1 MTQRLKTTI
10 QGHSGL
16 PLSAVLDLPGV
27 HPVRAFAVFAHC
39 FTCGKDVLA
48 ATRIATRLSEVGI
61 GVLRFDFTGL
71 GGSAGDFSETNF
83 TTNIEDLV
91 QVSTW
96 LAEHHRPPEML
107 IGHSLGGAAVLA
119 ARQRIESVR
128 AVVTIGAPAL
138 PAHVQRQFA
147 DQVELIEGS
156 GMAEVALAGRPFTLR
171 RQFIEDLRQYGSL
184 DHISRLDAALLMF
197 HSPVDE
203 TVPVHEAGKLFIA
216 AKHPKSFV
224 SLDKADHLLTRRE
237 DAAYVADVIAAWGS
251 RYL

>member
-1 MTQRLKTTI
+1 MSQRIKATI
-10 QGHSGL
+10 LGHSGL
-16 PLSAVLDLPGV
+16 PLSSVLDLPDV

-48 ATRIATRLSEVGI
+48 ATRIAQRLSEVGI

-83 TTNIEDLV
+83 STNLEDLV
-91 QVSTW
+91 QVSAW
-96 LAEHHRPPEML
+96 LEAHHRAPELL

-119 ARQRIESVR
+119 ARQKIPSVR

-147 DQVELIEGS
+147 DQVELIEQQ

-171 RQFIEDLRQYGSL
+171 RQFIEDLRLYGSM
-184 DHISRLDAALLMF
+184 DHISRLNAALLMF

-203 TVPVHEAGKLFIA
+203 TVPIHEAGKLYTA

-224 SLDKADHLLTRRE
+224 SLDDADHLLTRRE
-237 DAAYVADVIAAWGS
+237 DAAYVADVIAAWAS